1 VSVRFLN
8 QIRTVL
14 FIQVLNSFV
23 SGVLG
28 IALPLM
34 MKARNIDVVLIGLVF
49 ACMPLVMQLGR
60 MFFATIS
67 DFWGRKLFFLSNG
80 VLGIVSGLIYFVAN
94 TPLEFSFGKV
104 AEGTKE
110 GTLWAVN
117 RAFLLEK
124 GEHWKV
130 LVNLRTIVYVAFAV
144 GSLLAGFLILQL
156 LFEGTMLLCA
166 LIGILVILLS
176 SLLVGDQ
183 KKTFSAQRALLFLD
197 LRKKERVFKV
207 FLILFLVMGLSLGL
221 IGGFVITL
229 FLDKNGFSADLI
241 GLIVGVRILF
251 AGLSSYIFSK
261 TSRIKQLILMSGIL
275 SSVTFFSLG
284 FVSPFV
290 AGTLVIFYGVVEG
303 ISAIGQEGILSAI
316 SDKRSYGTDI
326 GLLWMG
332 FHVGESLSLAFAGF
346 LIALWGFTAPFLLM
360 ASTYAIFYVPAYIF
374 TKE

>member
-1 VSVRFLN
+1 MN

-28 IALPLM
+28 VALPLM
-34 MKARNIDVVLIGLVF
+34 MKSRNIDVVLIGLVF
-49 ACMPLVMQLGR
+49 ACMPLIMQLGR

-67 DFWGRKLFFLSNG
+67 DFWGRKLFFFSNG
-80 VLGIVSGLIYFVAN
+80 FLSVVSGLIYYVAQ

-110 GTLWAVN
+110 GALWAVN

-130 LVNLRTIVYVAFAV
+130 LVYLRTMVYISFAV
-144 GSLLAGFLILQL
+144 GSFLAGFLILRL

-166 LIGILVILLS
+166 LIGILVVLLS
-176 SLLVGDQ
+176 WLLVGDQ
-183 KKTFSAQRALLFLD
+183 KKPFSARKALLFLD

-229 FLDKNGFSADLI
+229 FLDMNGFSADLI

-261 TSRIKQLILMSGIL
+261 AAKIKQLIIMSGML
-275 SSVTFFSLG
+275 SSATFFLLG
-284 FVSPFV
+284 FASPFL
-290 AGTLVIFYGVVEG
+290 AGALVIFYGVVEG

-332 FHVGESLSLAFAGF
+332 FHFGESLSLAFSGF
-346 LIALWGFTAPFLLM
+346 LIAMWGFVAPFLLM
-360 ASTYAIFYVPAYIF
+360 ASTYAIFYIPAYFF
-374 TKE
+374 TTE